1 MRPTLLIDG
10 NNLLIRA
17 VKVTEHTAM
26 NSDDGTN
33 TSGLVVFVKTL
44 SRYLREEKPYRF
56 IVCWDGGRSWRHQV
70 YPAYKAAR
78 PQQTDAYRSTTR
90 RLVRSF
96 LALNRIP
103 QAFLDGF
110 EADDLIAAYW
120 RHAHDPVTI
129 LSSDKDFA
137 QLVGTT
143 PTGQPCTQ
151 IRVAAADKPV
161 DRWDEARVIERY
173 GCTPAQLPALMALT
187 GDASDGIP
195 GVKGI
200 GDVYALKHLK
210 AADWDL
216 AAVQHPAIAE
226 ARDNG
231 DIAKWRTLVDL
242 RDVPYDMIPTGVGP
256 FMPVTP
262 GPDGAWRDLYEFLD
276 RYQLRDI
283 HRRLT
288 DGELW

>member
-1 MRPTLLIDG
+1 MRPILLIDG

-17 VKVTEHTAM
+17 VKVTEHTVM

-78 PQQTDAYRSTTR
+78 PQQTDAYRSATR

-96 LALNRIP
+96 LALCRIP

-120 RHAHDPVTI
+120 RHAYEPVTI
-129 LSSDKDFA
+129 LSSDKDFF

-143 PTGQPCTQ
+143 PTGHPCTQ
-151 IRVAAADKPV
+151 IRIASADKPI
-161 DRWDEARVIERY
+161 DRWDEAKVTEHH

-200 GDVYALKHLK
+200 GPKFAIKHMT
-210 AADWDL
+210 AAGWDL
-216 AAVQHPAIAE
+216 AAIEHPGIAE

-231 DIAKWRTLVDL
+231 DIARWRTLVDL
-242 RDVPYDMIPTGVGP
+242 RDVPYEMIPTGVGP
-256 FMPVTP
+256 FIPVTP
-262 GPDGAWRDLYEFLD
+262 GHDAAWKDLWEFLE
-276 RYQLRDI
+276 RYQLHQFQRQ
-283 HRRLT
+283 LLA
-288 DGELW
+288 GELW